1 MATDFFSVV
10 IFLGGVKK
18 MAKIEDCIGKKVKI
32 SLNSITIKD
41 EEFKTRGVV
50 RNIISL
56 ADLHGGRK
64 FDYATKVMDAGIH
77 GLISIRDYII
87 HDEKMYVFRDMS
99 MVLFHQ
105 KYGYWSEDEKN
116 KMEEK
121 QKIYDKIASVGF
133 PIIEC
138 VFI

>member
-1 MATDFFSVV
+1 
-10 IFLGGVKK
+10 

-32 SLNSITIKD
+32 SPCSITIKD

-56 ADLHGGRK
+56 ADLHGARK
-64 FDYATKVMDAGIH
+64 FDYATKVMNAGIH

-99 MVLFHQ
+99 SVLFHR